1 MLTSC
6 WSDGTTFLLVNSNL
20 LSTENAKNR
29 VSEAR
34 VLDKRTTGYK
44 CSLLSM
50 QKGTVAMLELLKQ
63 SKKTGIPARYVLF
76 DSWFTALSALHAV
89 TNLGY
94 DVIAMVKKFPKMY
107 FRYNGEDT
115 TLKAIF
121 ESNKNH
127 CGHSRYLLSVMI
139 DVCKDD
145 KIIPAKVV
153 YVRNKNKRND
163 YLCLISTDTSLDAD
177 EIIRSYGKRC
187 DIEVFSK
194 CVKVTLIYP
203 KNTDR
208 FPMMR

>member
-1 MLTSC
+1 
-6 WSDGTTFLLVNSNL
+6 
-20 LSTENAKNR
+20 
-29 VSEAR
+29 
-34 VLDKRTTGYK
+34 
-44 CSLLSM
+44 
-50 QKGTVAMLELLKQ
+50 
-63 SKKTGIPARYVLF
+63 
-76 DSWFTALSALHAV
+76 
-89 TNLGY
+89 
-94 DVIAMVKKFPKMY
+94 MVKKFPKMY

-187 DIEVFSK
+187 DIEVFFKVCKSYLNLSK
-194 CVKVTLIYP
+194 EYRSISYDAITAHVAIVFTRYMMLSLECHESNDERFLGELFYTFLMRCLISHGYRLFICCFKCSEISQL
-203 KNTDR
+203 KN
-208 FPMMR
+208 